1 MVSIFYG
8 STFLHRSQLLCII
21 NRALHPFAR
30 ATHPLSLSLPSCSPL
45 LLFSLA
51 AAANL
56 TNRIILRRG
65 LNGFRS
71 ILNTPSPLL
80 EYVVSFS
87 LPFSPSFLFFFE
99 YRESPLYRQ
108 LNSRYCKCTKHR
120 EAVGNSFCVHD
131 RDNGLKVL

>member
-71 ILNTPSPLL
+71 ILNTPSPPLR
-80 EYVVSFS
+80 VRGAGTVSFS
-87 LPFSPSFLFFFE
+87 LPSFFFSNIE
-99 YRESPLYRQ
+99 NRLCIVNLIRVIANAQSIERPWEIPFAY
-108 LNSRYCKCTKHR
+108 TIGIT
-120 EAVGNSFCVHD
+120 V
-131 RDNGLKVL
+131 

>member
-71 ILNTPSPLL
+71 ILNTPSPSSSTWRGDGFFL
-80 EYVVSFS
+80 S
-87 LPFSPSFLFFFE
+87 SFLFFFE

>member
-30 ATHPLSLSLPSCSPL
+30 ATHPQPPPLSPAL

-56 TNRIILRRG
+56 TNRIILHRG

-71 ILNTPSPLL
+71 ILNTRLL
-80 EYVVSFS
+80 
-87 LPFSPSFLFFFE
+87 PRIRGAGFLFFFF
-99 YRESPLYRQ
+99 LF
-108 LNSRYCKCTKHR
+108 SRSTNIEIASGSSSSNLIR
-120 EAVGNSFCVHD
+120 VIANAQSD
-131 RDNGLKVL
+131 RRGRGKFLSRTG

>member
-80 EYVVSFS
+80 EYVARRRFLSLF
-87 LPFSPSFLFFFE
+87 LPFFFSNIENRLCIANLIRVIANAQSIERPWEIPFA
-99 YRESPLYRQ
+99 Y
-108 LNSRYCKCTKHR
+108 TIGIT
-120 EAVGNSFCVHD
+120 V
-131 RDNGLKVL
+131 

>member
-71 ILNTPSPLL
+71 ILNTPSPPLR
-80 EYVVSFS
+80 VRGAGTVSFS
-87 LPFSPSFLFFFE
+87 LPSFFFFE